1 MLLAGDSCLKGIAKL
16 EVNAERLRQD
26 LDQNWEVL
34 AEPVQT
40 VMRRHGVE
48 QAYEKLKELTRGK
61 SGITRESMQAF
72 IRTLAIP
79 DNAKKRLLAL
89 TPDTYTGN
97 AATQARNLAKTK
109 R

>member
-1 MLLAGDSCLKGIAKL
+1 
-16 EVNAERLRQD
+16 D

-48 QAYEKLKELTRGK
+48 QAYEKLKDLTRGK
-61 SGITRESMQAF
+61 GGITRESMQVF
-72 IRTLAIP
+72 IHTLDIP
-79 DNAKKRLLAL
+79 SDAKKRLLAL

-97 AATQARNLAKTK
+97 AAAQARNLAKSK
-109 R
+109 S